1 MKILKILSLM
11 MDYPTSDLQTHNSEL
26 EEEINSAD
34 GISATDKLNLIK
46 FLHYFRDGDLMDVQE
61 NYDSIFERGRST
73 SLLLFEHVH
82 GESRD
87 RGQAMVDLMAL
98 YEKAGYE
105 ISVRE
110 LPDHLPLYLEFL
122 STRPKQ
128 EIVDGIDDVAH
139 IIGILAERLKQRNSV
154 YHHCFDVLLHV
165 ASVSVNEEH
174 LETLVASEKRDDTME
189 EIDKVWEEEMVTF
202 ATTDPN
208 TSTSCSTT
216 KSPRKNKP
224 VEISSPVH
232 WVDNKP
238 ASPKS
243 STRN

>member
-1 MKILKILSLM
+1 MDILKILSLM
-11 MDYPTSDLQTHNSEL
+11 MSYPCPELKAHNSEL
-26 EEEINSAD
+26 EAEIKNAQ
-34 GISATDKLNLIK
+34 GISTTDKDDLIK
-46 FLHYFRDGDLMDVQE
+46 VLHYFRDQDMMDAQE

-98 YEKAGYE
+98 YENAGYE

-110 LPDHLPLYLEFL
+110 LPDYLPLYLEFL

-128 EIVDGIDDVAH
+128 EIIDGIDNVAH
-139 IIGILAERLKQRNSV
+139 IIAILAERLKQRNSV
-154 YHHCFDVLLHV
+154 YYHCFEVLLNV
-165 ASVSVNEEH
+165 ASVSVDAEH
-174 LETLVASEKRDDTME
+174 LETLVSSEERDDTME
-189 EIDKVWEEEMVTF
+189 AIDKLWEEEMVTF

-208 TSTSCSTT
+208 TSCSTT
-216 KSPRKNKP
+216 KAPGKNNS
-224 VEISSPVH
+224 VERSSPVH

-238 ASPKS
+238 ASPKT